1 MTCRDLED
9 QTTEYL
15 EGSLLPP
22 ARVEF
27 EAHLAVCPECRARL
41 DEMRA
46 LIETSHDLGRKI
58 NQEWRSHASGSEA
71 QYFQRFQA
79 RAFEKSS
86 SGRERSRRLSPA
98 AIIVVVVAIAAGV
111 WFGIRPAMRSVPT
124 TPQNLTIDVSHWLL
138 LRGAEQPSQPP
149 VKLKRAL
156 LNLTILQPVGTLP
169 GKYQVAVWKKGKVL
183 VQGAATADFVNHLTA
198 LHVRLDCRDLKKG
211 DYILAIRKDTSPE
224 WEEYPAVVP

>member
-1 MTCRDLED
+1 MTCTDLEG

-15 EGSLLPP
+15 EGALSPP

-46 LIETSHDLGRKI
+46 LIEASHDLGRKL
-58 NQEWRSHASGSEA
+58 NQEWHARTSETEP
-71 QYFQRFQA
+71 QYFQRLQA
-79 RAFEKSS
+79 RALAKSG
-86 SGRERSRRLSPA
+86 SGRERYRRLAPA
-98 AIIVVVVAIAAGV
+98 AIIVGVVAIAAGV
-111 WFGIRPAMRSVPT
+111 WFGVLPAMRSVPS
-124 TPQNLTIDVSHWLL
+124 TPQNLTIDLSHWMR

-169 GKYQVAVWKKGKVL
+169 GKYQVAVSKNGRTL
-183 VQGAATADFVNHLTA
+183 AQGAATADFVNHLTA
-198 LHVRLDCRDLKKG
+198 IHVRLDCRRLKKG
-211 DYILAIRKDTSPE
+211 DYVLAIHNDDWQG
-224 WEEYPAVVP
+224 WEEYPAVIQ

>member
-15 EGSLLPP
+15 EGALSPP
-22 ARVEF
+22 ARLEF
-27 EAHLAVCPECRARL
+27 EVHLAVCPECRARL

-58 NQEWRSHASGSEA
+58 NHEWRDQASGTEA
-71 QYFQRFQA
+71 QYFQRLQA
-79 RAFEKSS
+79 RALEKSS
-86 SGRERSRRLSPA
+86 SGRKRSRRLAPA
-98 AIIVVVVAIAAGV
+98 AIILVVVAIAAGV
-111 WFGIRPAMRSVPT
+111 WFGVRPAMRSVPT
-124 TPQNLTIDVSHWLL
+124 TPQNLTIDLSHWLL
-138 LRGAEQPSQPP
+138 LRGADQPQQPP

-169 GKYQVAVWKKGKVL
+169 GKYQVAVLKNGKVL
-183 VQGAATADFVNHLTA
+183 VQGAATANFENHLTA

-211 DYILAIRKDTSPE
+211 DGILAIRKDSRHE
-224 WEEYPAVVP
+224 WEHYPVVVP